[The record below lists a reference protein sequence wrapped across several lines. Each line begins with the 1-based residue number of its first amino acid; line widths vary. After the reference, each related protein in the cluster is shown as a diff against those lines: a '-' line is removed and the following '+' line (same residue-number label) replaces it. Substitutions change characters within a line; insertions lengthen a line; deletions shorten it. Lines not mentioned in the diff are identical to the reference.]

1 MDFKVSVF
9 KHAKG
14 ALVMRH
20 QVWGIVPL
28 PKLLQL
34 ATQLGK
40 HYVQGKGTQIL
51 KLGRHKL
58 HPGCATF
65 QPCKLRQVK

>member
-9 KHAKG
+9 KHAKDAMG
-14 ALVMRH
+14 H

-28 PKLLQL
+28 LKLLQL
-34 ATQLGK
+34 GTQLEK
-40 HYVQGKGTQIL
+40 RYLQGKETQIL
-51 KLGRHKL
+51 KLGQQKL
-58 HPGCATF
+58 YPGCATF